1 VSLTRDAVGADVIV
15 ERRGAATLLRLNRP
29 HRSNAVGGALFGD
42 LLRAAEAAD
51 ADQDVRAIVTI
62 GEGRTYCVG
71 ADRGVLADVAEGERI
86 DLAALGMTGMGGDVG
101 LPPQSSTQRRADA
114 IGIGRWSTRFLG
126 LGLPTIAA
134 LNGGAAGGGLAV
146 ALLHDIRIAARTAR
160 ITPGHAALGLAPE
173 MGLSWILPRLLGTGR
188 AFDLLTRR
196 TPVEADE
203 ALTLGLVEQVVE
215 PTELLDAA
223 LARAES
229 LAALPPLAVRAAKR
243 LTQRSWEGTLED
255 QLEREWAAQVQLFAD
270 PATVTHLRQAVR

>member
-1 VSLTRDAVGADVIV
+1 VSLTRDAVGPDVIV

-71 ADRGVLADVAEGERI
+71 ADRGVLADLAEGDRI
-86 DLAALGMTGMGGDVG
+86 DLAALGMAGVGGDVG
-101 LPPQSSTQRRADA
+101 LPQSSTQRRADA

-146 ALLHDIRIAARTAR
+146 ALLHDIRIASRTAR

-196 TPVEADE
+196 TPVEAEE
-203 ALTLGLVEQVVE
+203 ALAFGLVEQVVE
-215 PTELLDAA
+215 PAELLDAA

-229 LAALPPLAVRAAKR
+229 LAALPALAVRAAKR

-255 QLEREWAAQVQLFAD
+255 QLEREWAAQLQLFAD
-270 PATVTHLRQAVR
+270 PATVAHLRQVVR